1 MKKLLVVTVVL
12 SLLLASVSSTLVS
25 NGWAVA
31 DTTDVSFVR
40 TFVGENGRQ
49 IDELVFPGKPPQVSH
64 TAAVSVPEPNMEM
77 GANSLSNVPAF
88 DWSYGCS
95 PTSAAMLFGFY
106 DRTGY
111 NSMYTGPTNGGMC
124 PLDNSV
130 WGGSECPLSAT
141 HQGIDGQ
148 TERAHVGDYWINY
161 GHNGPDPY
169 IVDGLPEHIYY
180 ACTADFMGTSQ
191 SKFGNPDGCTTF
203 YCSTNGDPLYDY
215 TGSEPLARDGCHGL
229 RLFAESR
236 GYTVLENYSQYIRG
250 QGSDPNRG
258 FTFEEFMVEIDAGR
272 PVLIHVVGHTMLGYG
287 YNTTGNIVYIHNTWD
302 HSAHQMTW
310 GGTFSGLQH
319 KMVTVIRLAGGTPPQ
334 TPPLVTTHDAVNI
347 SQTSASLVGSLQ
359 DMGTA
364 ETVAVSFRWG
374 TSPGSYSNE
383 TIPETLSTTAVFDAH
398 LTDLQPNTT
407 YYFRAKAVG
416 DGTNYGSERQ
426 FTTCEETPAEPPLVI
441 TGDAVNISQTSASL
455 VGSLQD
461 MGTAETIAV
470 SFRWGTSPGSYPNE
484 TIPET
489 LSTTAVFDAHLTD
502 LQANTTYYFRAKA
515 VGDGTSYG
523 LDKSFITSQV
533 GGVVG
538 SIEPSSQTVPAG
550 GSFSIDVEVDSGGIP
565 ITTCNVTVTF
575 DPHLTATLLTGADLL
590 GTAGLDALYLPA
602 IDVGEVSYG
611 GVRIDDPIA
620 VNGDFVTIDFNV
632 DPAATGTYAL
642 VVATTLMDSNG
653 DPIAMV
659 DSDGQVNIGTIGR
672 KGDFDRDGDIDF
684 FDFVQFADAYGSEAG
699 DPNYNAIG
707 DFNDDGYIDFFDFIN
722 FADVYGS

>member
-12 SLLLASVSSTLVS
+12 SLLLASVGSALMN

-31 DTTDVSFVR
+31 NTTDVSFVR

-64 TAAVSVPEPNMEM
+64 TAAVFVPEPNMEM
-77 GANSLSNVPAF
+77 GTNNLSSVPAF

-95 PTSAAMLFGFY
+95 PTSAAMLFGYY

-111 NSMYTGPTNGGMC
+111 NSIYTGPTNGGMC

-334 TPPLVTTHDAVNI
+334 TPP
-347 SQTSASLVGSLQ
+347 S
-359 DMGTA
+359 
-364 ETVAVSFRWG
+364 
-374 TSPGSYSNE
+374 
-383 TIPETLSTTAVFDAH
+383 
-398 LTDLQPNTT
+398 
-407 YYFRAKAVG
+407 
-416 DGTNYGSERQ
+416 
-426 FTTCEETPAEPPLVI
+426 VI
-441 TGDAVNISQTSASL
+441 TGDAANISQTSASL

-461 MGTAETIAV
+461 MGTAETIAG

-489 LSTTAVFDAHLTD
+489 LSTTAVFDAHLTG

-565 ITTCNVTVTF
+565 ITACNVTVTF
-575 DPHLTATLLTGADLL
+575 DPHLTATLLTGAELL

-611 GVRIDDPIA
+611 GVRIDGPIA

-659 DSDGQVNIGTIGR
+659 DSDGQVNIGTIGE